1 MICPKAA
8 SISATSKPRLILGSA
23 SPRRRDLL
31 EIIGVTP
38 DEIQPADINED
49 PIPGEKPLAYV
60 ARIAAEKTQAIS
72 TGTNDIILGADTTV
86 ACGQR
91 ILGKP
96 ANADEARGFLM
107 LLSGRRHKVMTSL
120 SLRRADHHWTKTVTT
135 SVKMKRLSDVEIA
148 GYLAAGEWQG
158 KAGGY
163 SIQGIAGA
171 FIPWISGSYSAVVGL
186 PLAETANLLRAA
198 GYPIRF
204 DQGTI

>member
-1 MICPKAA
+1 M
-8 SISATSKPRLILGSA
+8 
-23 SPRRRDLL
+23 
-31 EIIGVTP
+31 IGVTP
-38 DEIQPADINED
+38 DAIEPADINED

-60 ARIAAEKTQAIS
+60 TRIAAEKTQAIS
-72 TGTNDIILGADTTV
+72 RDSDDIILGADTTV

-96 ANADEARGFLM
+96 ADAAEARNFLE

-120 SLRRADHHWTKTVTT
+120 SVRRTDQHWSKTVTT
-135 SVKMKRLSDVEIA
+135 SVKMKRLSEQEISD
-148 GYLAAGEWQG
+148 YLASNEWQG

-171 FIPWISGSYSAVVGL
+171 FVPWISGSYTAVVGL

-198 GYPIRF
+198 GYPVRF
-204 DQGTI
+204 DQGKI